1 LVIFY
6 RCASLDLPV
15 VSAPGGAMAHV
26 LGSFA
31 HTAPRVQLRDNGGLH
46 DASSKSRRAP
56 PKVSNLTTRA
66 IKNPFAR
73 LVYFYFRMGN

>member
-6 RCASLDLPV
+6 PGQRASLDLPV

-31 HTAPRVQLRDNGGLH
+31 HTAPRVQLRDNGGLR
-46 DASSKSRRAP
+46 DA
-56 PKVSNLTTRA
+56 L
-66 IKNPFAR
+66 
-73 LVYFYFRMGN
+73 

>member
-1 LVIFY
+1 M
-6 RCASLDLPV
+6 DLPV

-31 HTAPRVQLRDNGGLH
+31 HTAPRVQLRDNGGLR
-46 DASSKSRRAP
+46 DALKKSRRAP
-56 PKVSNLTTRA
+56 PKVSNATITRA

-73 LVYFYFRMGN
+73 LVYFYFRMGNLTD

>member
-1 LVIFY
+1 
-6 RCASLDLPV
+6 
-15 VSAPGGAMAHV
+15 MAHV

-31 HTAPRVQLRDNGGLH
+31 HTAPRVQLRDNGGLR

-56 PKVSNLTTRA
+56 PKGRLHFTTQA

-73 LVYFYFRMGN
+73 FGLFLFSYGQLD